1 MKLNKPVL
9 KWTHIMKLTQ
19 NWLHCGES
27 RANWPRYTYTYIT
40 RLQYKTQK
48 HISLSTSRK
57 EAYFPVLLYF
67 KPWSKCTLTNL
78 YFVQGNCIIY
88 HVCFNRRGN
97 AIDIWTSNR
106 MLFKD
111 QNWIFKLDIL
121 YNVNLV
127 IINIILYEVD
137 NHM

>member
-1 MKLNKPVL
+1 MQTGLDI
-9 KWTHIMKLTQ
+9 HI
-19 NWLHCGES
+19 HC
-27 RANWPRYTYTYIT
+27 TYIT

-88 HVCFNRRGN
+88 NVCFNRRGN
-97 AIDIWTSNR
+97 AIDI
-106 MLFKD
+106 
-111 QNWIFKLDIL
+111 
-121 YNVNLV
+121 
-127 IINIILYEVD
+127 
-137 NHM
+137 

>member
-1 MKLNKPVL
+1 MPQTIRFLFVDIQGEKLMKLNKPVL

-40 RLQYKTQK
+40 WLQYKTQK
-48 HISLSTSRK
+48 HISQSTSRK

-97 AIDIWTSNR
+97 AIDIWTITKVFLTGCYSKIRIEFLN
-106 MLFKD
+106 
-111 QNWIFKLDIL
+111 
-121 YNVNLV
+121 
-127 IINIILYEVD
+127 
-137 NHM
+137 

>member
-1 MKLNKPVL
+1 
-9 KWTHIMKLTQ
+9 MKLTQ

-88 HVCFNRRGN
+88 IMYVSIVGEMQ
-97 AIDIWTSNR
+97 S
-106 MLFKD
+106 
-111 QNWIFKLDIL
+111 IFEHLTGCYLKIRIEFL
-121 YNVNLV
+121 N
-127 IINIILYEVD
+127 
-137 NHM
+137 